1 MPTCFHIGCQDAQ
14 NAAGMQFVKGRLSL
28 PCPSAV
34 ISQSDF
40 MDNTSSLSWWV
51 NSSSL
56 VLRTLWASPT
66 SQVIEHVV
74 VEAAG
79 QNVGGHVLSVP
90 LQVFFSMLMVC
101 LLLLALCGNA
111 VVCVM
116 VYRRA
121 AMRSAINFLLANLA
135 FADMMLAVTVMPFN
149 LITMVAAQWL
159 FSVAICRASAML
171 LWLCISVGMAMLL
184 AISVDRFLII
194 VRRQDHLTPHRAK
207 ILVALS
213 WIFAFF
219 LSFPLLLGYP
229 SLQIPPNSPQCV
241 LCYSPD
247 SSYHGYV
254 VLLTLLTIFLPFGVM
269 VCAFAA
275 ILSSIRHNVF
285 RIHCDSALSLSKLR
299 PLHLSVN
306 VGFKTRAFF
315 TILLLFVL
323 AVASL
328 VPLVVFSLCAAFYSA
343 VYNGAGFFQ
352 VSAWLLI
359 LNFLRPALNPLI
371 YYCRIRKFR
380 HACARWV
387 PSLCKLCPLLPS
399 HPQRRVQPSTVY
411 ACSEVRSSI

>member
-1 MPTCFHIGCQDAQ
+1 ML
-14 NAAGMQFVKGRLSL
+14 FVNGRLTL
-28 PCPSAV
+28 PRPHAAF
-34 ISQSDF
+34 SQSDF
-40 MDNTSSLSWWV
+40 MENTSSLFS

-66 SQVIEHVV
+66 SQMIEQEVV
-74 VEAAG
+74 QVAG
-79 QNVGGHVLSVP
+79 QNVGGRVLSVP

-101 LLLLALCGNA
+101 VLLLALCGNA
-111 VVCVM
+111 MVCVM

-135 FADMMLAVTVMPFN
+135 FADMMLAVTVMPFD
-149 LITMVAAQWL
+149 LVTIVTAQWL
-159 FSVAICRASAML
+159 FSVAICRVSAML
-171 LWLCISVGMAMLL
+171 LWLCMSVGMAMLL

-194 VRRQDHLTPHRAK
+194 VRRRDYLTPHRAK

-229 SLQIPPNSPQCV
+229 SLQIPPSAPQCV
-241 LCYSPD
+241 LSYSPD

-254 VLLTLLTIFLPFGVM
+254 VLLTLVTFFLPFAVI
-269 VCAFAA
+269 AFAFA
-275 ILSSIRHNVF
+275 VILSSIRHNVL
-285 RIHCDSALSLSKLR
+285 RVRSDSALSLYKPR
-299 PLHLSVN
+299 PLHLSVD

-323 AVASL
+323 AFASL
-328 VPLVVFSLCAAFYSA
+328 APLVVFSLCAAFCSA

-359 LNFLRPALNPLI
+359 LSFLRPALNPLI

-380 HACARWV
+380 HACSRWM
-387 PSLCKLCPLLPS
+387 PSLCKLCPPLPN
-399 HPQRRVQPSTVY
+399 HAQRRVQPSAVY
-411 ACSEVRSSI
+411 ACSEHRSSI